1 MIGNLILRWLLNTVA
16 LLIVAIVVPHFS
28 YDSLLTVA
36 IAALVLGLLNAVVK
50 PLLVIVT
57 LPLTIV
63 TLGLFLFVLNAFML
77 WLTSVLVP
85 GFRLHGFG
93 TALLASL
100 MLSLVSMLWKALTR
114 RDAPARA

>member
-1 MIGNLILRWLLNTVA
+1 MMKTLLYFLVMAAAMLGISKLLPGFELRGWGSAIIAAIVLAAANA
-16 LLIVAIVVPHFS
+16 LLKPILF
-28 YDSLLTVA
+28 
-36 IAALVLGLLNAVVK
+36 VL
-50 PLLVIVT
+50 T

-100 MLSLVSMLWKALTR
+100 MLSLVGMLWKALTR
-114 RDAPARA
+114 KDTPVGA